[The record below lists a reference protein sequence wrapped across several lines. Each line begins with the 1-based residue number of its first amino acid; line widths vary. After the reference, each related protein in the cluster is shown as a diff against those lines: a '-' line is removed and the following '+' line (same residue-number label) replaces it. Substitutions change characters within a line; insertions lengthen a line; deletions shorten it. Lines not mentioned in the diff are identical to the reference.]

1 MLYYFSTIFKSF
13 FYVSDFVSA
22 IFRKYD
28 LRILKKHTDFM
39 KFFIVCF
46 GKKNDEPY
54 RKIME
59 KIRLHKKLDVFIK
72 NKYSISCW

>member
-1 MLYYFSTIFKSF
+1 
-13 FYVSDFVSA
+13 
-22 IFRKYD
+22 
-28 LRILKKHTDFM
+28 M

-72 NKYSISCW
+72 NKYSIS